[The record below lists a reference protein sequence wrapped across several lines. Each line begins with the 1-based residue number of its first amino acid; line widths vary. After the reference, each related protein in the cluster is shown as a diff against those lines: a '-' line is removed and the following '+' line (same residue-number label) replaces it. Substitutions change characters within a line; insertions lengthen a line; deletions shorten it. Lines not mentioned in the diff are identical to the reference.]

1 MLRSRLF
8 LFICAFSRVD
18 LTVDFRADPA
28 SFMGQTSSNS
38 QMVKFRAHPSSLTL
52 TEAMQLHVPHK
63 IGSARQHIGKNGLG
77 QQQKTGEIIGY
88 PPLSLDS
95 LALDIPN

>member
-8 LFICAFSRVD
+8 LFICVFSRVD

-28 SFMGQTSSNS
+28 SIMGQTDSNS
-38 QMVKFRAHPSSLTL
+38 QMVKLEHTQALSL
-52 TEAMQLHVPHK
+52 TEAMHLHVPHK

-77 QQQKTGEIIGY
+77 QQKKLEK
-88 PPLSLDS
+88 
-95 LALDIPN
+95 